1 MFVCLFVCL
10 SACLSVNFFFVKD
23 SATTWVR
30 ILKFGRRLDIYKV
43 CISDYINKFCI
54 VLYCIDSD
62 ELYCVTKEQ
71 PHIAYQSLYLY
82 IFLSL
87 QWKKIFVK
95 DFSATTWV
103 RILKFGTK
111 LDSDEL
117 YCVRKEQPHIA
128 YQSLYLF
135 IFLSLQWKFLSKISQ
150 LLLQP
155 VFSNF
160 VYIFRMAK
168 CTA

>member
-1 MFVCLFVCL
+1 MCNKKT
-10 SACLSVNFFFVKD
+10 ATYCLSVPLFVHFSSFSLLCKSFFFSVKD
-23 SATTWVR
+23 FSATTSLR
-30 ILKFGRRLDIYKV
+30 ALKFGTKL
-43 CISDYINKFCI
+43 
-54 VLYCIDSD
+54 DSD
-62 ELYCVTKEQ
+62 ELYCVTKKTATYCLSV
-71 PHIAYQSLYLY
+71 PLYVHFSSFSLLCKS
-82 IFLSL
+82 FFFS
-87 QWKKIFVK
+87 VN

-135 IFLSLQWKFLSKISQ
+135 IFLSLQWKFLSQISQ
-150 LLLQP
+150 LLLEP

-160 VYIFRMAK
+160 VYIFKMEK
-168 CTA
+168 CTV

>member
-1 MFVCLFVCL
+1 MAGVDYGPCLEIISSLIQSSICEVEFLYPRYEVYRGYIVFAFSVIMFVCLFVCL
-10 SACLSVNFFFVKD
+10 SVNFF
-23 SATTWVR
+23 
-30 ILKFGRRLDIYKV
+30 
-43 CISDYINKFCI
+43 
-54 VLYCIDSD
+54 
-62 ELYCVTKEQ
+62 
-71 PHIAYQSLYLY
+71 
-82 IFLSL
+82 
-87 QWKKIFVK
+87 FVK

-117 YCVRKEQPHIA
+117 YCVTKEQPHIA

-135 IFLSLQWKFLSKISQ
+135 IFLSLQWKFLSQISQ
-150 LLLQP
+150 LLLEP

-168 CTA
+168 CTV

>member
-1 MFVCLFVCL
+1 MFVCLFVCKP
-10 SACLSVNFFFVKD
+10 FFFVKD
-23 SATTWVR
+23 FSATTLVK
-30 ILKFGRRLDIYKV
+30 ILKFGTRLD
-43 CISDYINKFCI
+43 SDM
-54 VLYCIDSD
+54 
-62 ELYCVTKEQ
+62 LYCVTKEQ
-71 PHIAYQSLYLY
+71 PHIAYQSLYLF

-87 QWKKIFVK
+87 QWKNLEKNFVK

-111 LDSDEL
+111 LDSDEF
-117 YCVRKEQPHIA
+117 YCVTKEQPHIA

-135 IFLSLQWKFLSKISQ
+135 IFLSLQWKFLSQISQ
-150 LLLQP
+150 LLLEP

-168 CTA
+168 CTV

>member
-1 MFVCLFVCL
+1 MEKIFVEDF
-10 SACLSVNFFFVKD
+10 

-30 ILKFGRRLDIYKV
+30 ILKFGTKL
-43 CISDYINKFCI
+43 
-54 VLYCIDSD
+54 DSD
-62 ELYCVTKEQ
+62 KLYCVTKEQ
-71 PHIAYQSLYLY
+71 PHIAYQSLYLF

-87 QWKKIFVK
+87 QWKNFSS

-135 IFLSLQWKFLSKISQ
+135 IFLSLQWKFLSQISQ
-150 LLLQP
+150 LLLEP

-168 CTA
+168 CTV

>member
-1 MFVCLFVCL
+1 MCNKRT
-10 SACLSVNFFFVKD
+10 ATYCLSVPLFVHF
-23 SATTWVR
+23 SFSPME
-30 ILKFGRRLDIYKV
+30 KF
-43 CISDYINKFCI
+43 
-54 VLYCIDSD
+54 
-62 ELYCVTKEQ
+62 
-71 PHIAYQSLYLY
+71 
-82 IFLSL
+82 
-87 QWKKIFVK
+87 FVK

-117 YCVRKEQPHIA
+117 YCVTKEQPHIV

-135 IFLSLQWKFLSKISQ
+135 IFLSLQWKFLSQISQ
-150 LLLQP
+150 LLLEP

-168 CTA
+168 CTVQMEIKMLILILPSFFKFSFFPSFSLI

>member
-1 MFVCLFVCL
+1 MCNKRT
-10 SACLSVNFFFVKD
+10 ATYCLSVPLFVHF
-23 SATTWVR
+23 S
-30 ILKFGRRLDIYKV
+30 F
-43 CISDYINKFCI
+43 SPM
-54 VLYCIDSD
+54 
-62 ELYCVTKEQ
+62 E
-71 PHIAYQSLYLY
+71 
-82 IFLSL
+82 
-87 QWKKIFVK
+87 KIFVK

-117 YCVRKEQPHIA
+117 YCVTKEQPNFA

-135 IFLSLQWKFLSKISQ
+135 IFLSLQWKFLSQISQ
-150 LLLQP
+150 LLLEP

-168 CTA
+168 CTV

>member
-1 MFVCLFVCL
+1 ME
-10 SACLSVNFFFVKD
+10 
-23 SATTWVR
+23 
-30 ILKFGRRLDIYKV
+30 KF
-43 CISDYINKFCI
+43 
-54 VLYCIDSD
+54 
-62 ELYCVTKEQ
+62 
-71 PHIAYQSLYLY
+71 
-82 IFLSL
+82 
-87 QWKKIFVK
+87 FVK

-117 YCVRKEQPHIA
+117 YCVIKEQPRIA

-135 IFLSLQWKFLSKISQ
+135 IFLSLQWKFLSQISQ
-150 LLLQP
+150 LLLEP

-168 CTA
+168 CTV